1 MFYSVRDVL
10 VWCSEGLCN
19 FFLKTSNQ
27 EVKSEAGKHCQI
39 LLLRPEML
47 RSSLFVSSVVVSI
60 KYLQKP
66 QIDSKFGG
74 FIPRELTVIEVEV
87 MELERK
93 LLTAQH

>member
-1 MFYSVRDVL
+1 MS

-47 RSSLFVSSVVVSI
+47 SSSLFVSSVVVSI
-60 KYLQKP
+60 KYLHFKFLQKP

-93 LLTAQH
+93 LLTVQH